1 MNSVLGMALLL
12 QWIVLSSVDGAPQ
25 SLADGIDANIRF
37 PQSNVIEMNHCTIFG
52 LRGGEANDQDED
64 AILDAYVEGL
74 LSGDTSSMNEEPNRH
89 SKKSIRKK
97 KSHALESSTHRIKQG
112 SKESI
117 NEIKSKDE
125 LKNEENGSD
134 NVDDDSSTRSN
145 PTDIKDSK
153 ESVEIPLQND
163 NTPGNYLQSIAPPN
177 RLQKYLLSYGFVGR
191 ALAAFSVIVT
201 EFIHNYLPDFDH
213 LLVMILPNSSFKSR
227 ERLKERGKGGVHSQ
241 YAVFTSGSSIGG
253 KKASKKEKKMLDQ
266 VALDKLKHVK
276 GGVRT
281 GKYAHLSLAF
291 MKKYNLGEK
300 FANEAKIFETI
311 IAPLEEESEE
321 NEGENDEFASEDED
335 DDDWVI
341 RAFRADILSSGMDL
355 DDINIYSMKTSKS
368 RKPIKVKAGD
378 RESMIGRLRTTGV
391 AGVSSKLMGA
401 YPGDAY
407 AIEDAA
413 SKYGVT
419 ELAERYGYGEWTD
432 SDGDDGTRRNRKKQ
446 KKKRMK
452 LEKNDDY
459 LPSLFRKS
467 KRESRRDFNGFKNND
482 KFSIS
487 FGVDLS
493 TSSSKRKHIHS
504 MPTKSRLHREIVGTS
519 RRTSSNGTLDDELG
533 KRSRKSRIEPVSKRK
548 SSSSLSDLRSSF
560 ISDNSSVRSPMA
572 RTREKKKND
581 AEE

>member
-1 MNSVLGMALLL
+1 
-12 QWIVLSSVDGAPQ
+12 VDGAPQ
-25 SLADGIDANIRF
+25 LLAHGIDTRIRF
-37 PQSNVIEMNHCTIFG
+37 PRSNFIETNQCNIFG
-52 LRGGEANDQDED
+52 LRGGEVNDQDED

-74 LSGDTSSMNEEPNRH
+74 LSGDTSSTKEEPKRH
-89 SKKSIRKK
+89 SKKYIRKK
-97 KSHALESSTHRIKQG
+97 KSHALESSTNRIKQG
-112 SKESI
+112 LKESI
-117 NEIKSKDE
+117 NEIELKDE
-125 LKNEENGSD
+125 LKNEENGGE
-134 NVDDDSSTRSN
+134 NVDDDSSTRGN
-145 PTDIKDSK
+145 PTDAKDSK
-153 ESVEIPLQND
+153 ASVEIPVQND
-163 NTPGNYLQSIAPPN
+163 HTPDNYVQSIAPPN

-213 LLVMILPNSSFKSR
+213 LLVIILPNSSFKSR

-253 KKASKKEKKMLDQ
+253 KKASKKEKKILDQ

-300 FANEAKIFETI
+300 FAKEAKIFETI

-341 RAFRADILSSGMDL
+341 RAFREDILSSGMDL

-413 SKYGVT
+413 CKYGVT
-419 ELAERYGYGEWTD
+419 ELAQRYGYGEWTD
-432 SDGDDGTRRNRKKQ
+432 SDGDDGNRRNRKKQ
-446 KKKRMK
+446 KTKK
-452 LEKNDDY
+452 KNDDS
-459 LPSLFRKS
+459 LPSLFPNS
-467 KRESRRDFNGFKNND
+467 KRESRRDYNGFKNND

-487 FGVDLS
+487 FGVGL
-493 TSSSKRKHIHS
+493 TNSSSKRKQNHS
-504 MPTKSRLHREIVGTS
+504 IPTKRRFHKGMIGTS
-519 RRTSSNGTLDDELG
+519 RRKSSNGTLDDEFG
-533 KRSRKSRIEPVSKRK
+533 KRSRKIRIEPVSKRK
-548 SSSSLSDLRSSF
+548 SSSSLSDLRRSF

-572 RTREKKKND
+572 RTRDKKKND